1 MSTPRPPMVQ
11 RLPVAL
17 FGAVMGIA
25 GLGLAWRRAEA
36 AIGAP
41 TVIGE
46 TILLLATLVYVVVLL
61 AYAGKLARH
70 RAAVAAEFVHPLA
83 GSFFAAIAIS
93 ALLLAAGLAP
103 HAPAA
108 ARALWIVGA
117 AGEYLAA
124 ITAVRGWI
132 VRATPRE
139 AANPAWFVPVVGC
152 IVAPIAGAP
161 LGFQAASWI
170 LFGTGIVAWLFLMP
184 MVVQRLVFEAVVP
197 APATPTICILIAPPA
212 VGFIALDIL
221 AGGSAGAPAHI
232 LFGGA
237 IFFGALALSMAS
249 SIARAPFGVPWW
261 AMSFPSAALA
271 AAALRYAEIY
281 PSAGIAWLAV
291 SLLAL
296 ATALIAFLAVR
307 SLATLARGELF

>member
-1 MSTPRPPMVQ
+1 MTAPQASLLQ
-11 RLPVAL
+11 RFPVAL
-17 FGAVMGIA
+17 FGAVMGLA
-25 GLGLAWRRAEA
+25 GLGLAWRRAATTIGAPA
-36 AIGAP
+36 AIG
-41 TVIGE
+41 E
-46 TILLLATLVYVVVLL
+46 SLLLLAALVFLVVLL
-61 AYAGKLARH
+61 AYGAKLLRH
-70 RAAVAAEFVHPLA
+70 REAVAAEFIHPLA

-103 HAPAA
+103 HAPEG
-108 ARALWIVGA
+108 ARALWVIGA
-117 AGEYLAA
+117 VGEYAA
-124 ITAVRGWI
+124 AVAAVRGWI
-132 VRATPRE
+132 MRATPRE
-139 AANPAWFVPVVGC
+139 AASPAWFVPVVGC

-161 LGFQAASWI
+161 LGFQGASWI

-221 AGGSAGAPAHI
+221 AGPSAGVPGHI

-237 IFFGALALSMAS
+237 VFFGALTISMAGP
-249 SIARAPFGVPWW
+249 IARAPFGVPWW

-271 AAALRYAEIY
+271 TAALRYAEIH
-281 PSAGIAWLAV
+281 PTPVVAWLGA

-296 ATALIAFLAVR
+296 ATALIAFLAMR
-307 SLATLARGELF
+307 SLAALARDRLF